1 MAINAILNRIMSDRY
16 GEDMRQDIHDGI
28 KECYTHANVNVVGSE
43 DTITMSYG
51 EIDPDDDEDD
61 TNNPIEVLRQEISEA
76 LDEAK
81 AYANSVTGGRM
92 SYASHYAFYV
102 NGSVEESGN
111 GLRSETPFKTLD
123 EALMYA
129 NKQGDIR
136 IIIMAAG
143 VYTFTTQLLVNTNV
157 HLRAMAEGVQ
167 LQAVIP
173 EEEAW
178 TCYTGRVKINAYD
191 DDPEIEFLPPICKGT
206 ANGSLGYKFESGGA
220 HFRNVTFKNCTVT
233 FSQCWLYAKNLKA
246 RDMSLSNV
254 SGTID
259 GLTITNTDR
268 NTSAVSIGNGSQI
281 RIKGTLTVSDLSA
294 TPQANSVFLYVT
306 DSDIVLSSTIPE
318 LTTQYKYGLYLSSTE
333 ITMTKTRWDAWKT
346 RCTAGKIVVVSSCDI
361 SITNGATPNFVLG
374 SGITIPDS
382 DWTQSL

>member
-1 MAINAILNRIMSDRY
+1 MAINTILNRIMSDRY

-28 KECYTHANVNVVGSE
+28 KECYEHANVNVVGEGDS
-43 DTITMSYG
+43 ITFSYG
-51 EIDPDDDEDD
+51 ELDPDDETDS
-61 TNNPIEVLRQEISEA
+61 NNMVEVLREEIAEA

-81 AYANSVTGGRM
+81 SYANSVTGGRM
-92 SYASHYAFYV
+92 SYASHYIFYV
-102 NGSVEESGN
+102 NGTVEESGN
-111 GLRSETPFKTLD
+111 GLRAESPFKTLD
-123 EALMYA
+123 EALLYA

-136 IIIMAAG
+136 VWIMAAG

-157 HLRAMAEGVQ
+157 HLRARAEGVQ
-167 LQAVIP
+167 LQAAIP

-178 TCYTGRVKINAYD
+178 TSYTGRFKINAYD
-191 DDPEIEFLPPICKGT
+191 DDPEIEFLPPICNGT
-206 ANGSLGYKFESGGA
+206 PNGSLGYKFESGGA

-233 FSQCWLYAKNLKA
+233 FAQCWLYAKNLKA

-259 GLTITNTDR
+259 GLTITNTNR

-333 ITMTKTRWDAWKT
+333 ITMTKARWDAWKT